1 MTNEIPIQPVP
12 LFSVV
17 VATYNDWSVL
27 GRCLQ
32 SLSQQTGTPS
42 FEVIVADD
50 GSTEPAPEPIRDW
63 GHHYSLT
70 ITRQAHGGISV
81 ARNRGIQASRG
92 SVLLFIDADCRLEP
106 DCLANLARKLGES
119 PGQSCFQLRLVGDRS
134 NQVGRAEHLR
144 LTTLQDYLVQ
154 ADGHIRYL
162 NTAGFAIR
170 RAKVSED
177 GNLFN
182 PSAIR
187 AEDTLLLATLL
198 RLGELPVYVPDA
210 TVQHAIPLSL
220 TNCFRKDIRSAYV
233 ERRAYGLIAAKGVT
247 IQLTNRERVNIM
259 ASMWKTARQ
268 ESIGRTAWVIVVGR
282 QFLRLVVSILYRL
295 SHWPKSSP
303 SLEWFI

>member
-1 MTNEIPIQPVP
+1 MTNEMPIQPVP
-12 LFSVV
+12 VFSIV

-27 GRCLQ
+27 GGCLQ
-32 SLSQQTGTPS
+32 SLSQQNGAPS

-63 GHHYSLT
+63 SHHYSLT
-70 ITRQAHGGISV
+70 INRQAHGGISV
-81 ARNRGIQASRG
+81 ARNRGIQAARG

-106 DCLANLARKLGES
+106 NCLANLARKLEEL
-119 PGQSCFQLRLVGDRS
+119 PRQSCFQLHLVGDRS
-134 NQVGRAEHLR
+134 NQVGRAEDLR
-144 LTTLQDYLVQ
+144 LTTLQDYLLQ
-154 ADGHIRYL
+154 TDGHIRYL

-182 PSAIR
+182 PTATR
-187 AEDTLLLATLL
+187 AEDTLLLATLV
-198 RLGELPVYVPDA
+198 RLGELPVYVADA

-220 TNCFRKDIRSAYV
+220 ANCLRKDIRSAYV
-233 ERRAYGLIAAKGVT
+233 ERRAYGLIAEKGVT
-247 IQLTNRERVNIM
+247 IQLTNRERLNIM

-282 QFLRLVVSILYRL
+282 QLLRLVVSIVYRL
-295 SHWPKSSP
+295 SH
-303 SLEWFI
+303 

>member
-1 MTNEIPIQPVP
+1 MTNEITIQPAP
-12 LFSVV
+12 LLSIV
-17 VATYNDWSVL
+17 VATYNDWNVL
-27 GRCLQ
+27 ARCLQ

-50 GSTEPAPEPIRDW
+50 GSAEPAPEPVRNW
-63 GHHYSLT
+63 SRHYSMK

-92 SVLLFIDADCRLEP
+92 SVLLFVDADCRLEP
-106 DCLANLARKLGES
+106 DCLANLARKLGEL
-119 PGQSCFQLRLVGDRS
+119 PRQSCFQLHLVGDRS
-134 NQVGRAEHLR
+134 NQVGRAEDLR
-144 LTTLQDYLVQ
+144 LTTLQDYLLQ
-154 ADGHIRYL
+154 PDGHIRYL

-182 PSAIR
+182 PTAIR

-220 TNCFRKDIRSAYV
+220 THCFRKDIRSAYV
-233 ERRAYGLIAAKGVT
+233 ERRVYGLIAAKGVT
-247 IQLTNRERVNIM
+247 IQLTNRERLNIM
-259 ASMWKTARQ
+259 VSMWKTARQ
-268 ESIGRTAWVIVVGR
+268 ESIGRRAWVIVVGR
-282 QFLRLVVSILYRL
+282 QFLRLVVSIVYRL
-295 SHWPKSSP
+295 SHWPTSFR
-303 SLEWFI
+303 SLE

>member
-1 MTNEIPIQPVP
+1 MTNKTPIQAAP
-12 LFSVV
+12 LLSVV
-17 VATYNDWSVL
+17 VAVYNDWSSL

-32 SLSQQTGTPS
+32 SLAQQAGTPS
-42 FEVIVADD
+42 FEVIIADD
-50 GSTEPAPEPIRDW
+50 GSTEIAPEPIRDW
-63 GHHYSLT
+63 SRYYSLI
-70 ITRQAHGGISV
+70 ITRETHAGISV

-92 SVLLFIDADCRLEP
+92 SVLVFIDADCRLEP
-106 DCLANLARKLGES
+106 DCLARLARKLEEL
-119 PGQSCFQLRLVGDRS
+119 PRQSCFQLHLVGDRS
-134 NQVGRAEHLR
+134 NQVGRAEDLR
-144 LTTLQDYLVQ
+144 LTTLQDHLVQ
-154 ADGHIRYL
+154 PDGCIRYL

-182 PSAIR
+182 PTAIR

-220 TNCFRKDIRSAYV
+220 MSCFRKDVRSAYV

-247 IQLTNRERVNIM
+247 IQLTNRERLNIM
-259 ASMWKTARQ
+259 ASMWKTSRQ

-282 QFLRLVVSILYRL
+282 QLVRLVVSIVYRL
-295 SHWPKSSP
+295 SHWPDSSP
-303 SLEWFI
+303 SLG

>member
-1 MTNEIPIQPVP
+1 MTNEMLIQAVP

-17 VATYNDWSVL
+17 VAVYNDWKVL
-27 GRCLQ
+27 DRCLE
-32 SLSQQTGTPS
+32 SLSQQTAAPS
-42 FEVIVADD
+42 FEVIIADD

-63 GHHYSLT
+63 SHYYSLT
-70 ITRQAHGGISV
+70 ITREAHAGIPV

-106 DCLANLARKLGES
+106 DCLAKLARKLGEL
-119 PGQSCFQLRLVGDRS
+119 PRQSCFQLHLAGDRS
-134 NQVGRAEHLR
+134 NQVGRAEELR
-144 LTTLQDYLVQ
+144 LTTLQNYLIQ
-154 ADGHIRYL
+154 PDGHIRYL

-182 PSAIR
+182 PTATR
-187 AEDTLLLATLL
+187 AEDTLLLATLM
-198 RLGELPVYVPDA
+198 RLGELPIYVPDA

-220 TNCFRKDIRSAYV
+220 MSCFRKDIRSAYV

-247 IQLTNRERVNIM
+247 IQLTNRERLNIM
-259 ASMWKTARQ
+259 ASMWKTSGL

-282 QFLRLVVSILYRL
+282 QILRLAVSTVYRL
-295 SHWPKSSP
+295 SH
-303 SLEWFI
+303 